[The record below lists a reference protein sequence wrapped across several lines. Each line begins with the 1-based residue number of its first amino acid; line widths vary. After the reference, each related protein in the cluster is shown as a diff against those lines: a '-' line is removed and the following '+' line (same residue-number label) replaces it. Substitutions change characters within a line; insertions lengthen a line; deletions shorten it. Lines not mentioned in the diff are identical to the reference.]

1 MSQKLGFPYFG
12 LALNTLIFWIGLIL
26 SLLVFLVEA
35 VASAQVLVIGLLEF
49 IGVFLTGWSLIGFA
63 VNKDMLEGQRF
74 IAILFALLV
83 LTGIFAVYLVHPV
96 GLSFTV

>member
-12 LALNTLIFWIGLIL
+12 LGLNTLIFWIGLIF
-26 SLLVFLVEA
+26 SLLVYLV
-35 VASAQVLVIGLLEF
+35 VAIAPTQALVFGILEF

-83 LTGIFAVYLVHPV
+83 LTGIFAVYLMHPV
-96 GLSFTV
+96 GVTFTI